1 MKSRNKKFIHF
12 MRSFSNIDIEIKNI
26 SIFKTNDFFLYNTF
40 NMCPCF
46 AKAPLTCAS
55 QYMDHSKEKFNVSA
69 TVQYSSRR
77 KCPYLCD
84 SERMEVKNMA
94 DYDAISMKTGP

>member
-1 MKSRNKKFIHF
+1 

-46 AKAPLTCAS
+46 AKAPLTCANTWIILRRNL
-55 QYMDHSKEKFNVSA
+55 M
-69 TVQYSSRR
+69 SRR
-77 KCPYLCD
+77 LC
-84 SERMEVKNMA
+84 STVAEGSAPIFAIVKEW
-94 DYDAISMKTGP
+94 K

>member
-1 MKSRNKKFIHF
+1 
-12 MRSFSNIDIEIKNI
+12 
-26 SIFKTNDFFLYNTF
+26 
-40 NMCPCF
+40 MC
-46 AKAPLTCAS
+46 

-77 KCPYLCD
+77 KCSYLCD